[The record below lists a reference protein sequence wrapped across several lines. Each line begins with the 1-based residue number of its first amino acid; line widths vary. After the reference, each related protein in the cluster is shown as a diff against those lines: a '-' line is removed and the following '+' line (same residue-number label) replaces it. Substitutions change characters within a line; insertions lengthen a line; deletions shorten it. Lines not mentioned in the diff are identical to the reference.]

1 MIWKTLN
8 SSYIPINLQMKRYL
22 TQDVRKVRQVSD
34 QLNENPLIN
43 SSYEENCN
51 LTEEMAC
58 LILTGM
64 VIDRHFDV

>member
-1 MIWKTLN
+1 
-8 SSYIPINLQMKRYL
+8 MKRYL